1 LAANAKNQT
10 ALACPHNQHEDAFGM
25 MAKRP
30 VTKIHGDRLG
40 LVDYGTVIGSA
51 PVNGSAPAKSD
62 LTPIDR

>member
-40 LVDYGTVIGSA
+40 LVDYVDSHWQC
-51 PVNGSAPAKSD
+51 SCQWQCSC
-62 LTPIDR
+62 